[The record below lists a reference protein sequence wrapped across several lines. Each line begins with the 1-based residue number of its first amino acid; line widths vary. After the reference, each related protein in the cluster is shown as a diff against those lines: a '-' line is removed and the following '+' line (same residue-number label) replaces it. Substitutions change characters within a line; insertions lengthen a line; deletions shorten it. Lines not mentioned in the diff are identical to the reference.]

1 MGRYVLG
8 RLLGIIGVLIGVSI
22 ISFLLMHA
30 VPGGP
35 FDTAQQ
41 QEMPVPEY
49 VRETLMRKYNLDRP
63 LYEQYLSYVSKLVQ
77 GDLGISFRY
86 GDPVTEFLRRAWPR
100 TIILGLLTLVVSTT
114 IGVSFGIVQ
123 ALRPNTWVDYLM
135 NVVVVSG
142 IVTPTFVVA
151 VLMIAVFAVNLHWF
165 PTGGWGSPKQLVMP
179 VIAFAMAPIAGI
191 AKYTR
196 ASMLEALRAEYIRTA
211 RAKGLTGRTVV
222 LRHAFKNA
230 LIPLLTIAG
239 PTAASMITGSFFIE
253 TIFRIPGIGNQL
265 TLGIYNRDYPVIM
278 SLTLIWASLIAL
290 TYLATDLLYSFID
303 PRVRLTGGTG

>member
-1 MGRYVLG
+1 MGRYVLA
-8 RLLGIIGVLIGVSI
+8 RLIGIVGVLIAVSI
-22 ISFLLMHA
+22 ITFLLMHT

-35 FDTAQQ
+35 FDTSQQ
-41 QEMPVPEY
+41 QEMPLPEY
-49 VRETLMRKYNLDRP
+49 IREALVRKYHLDRP
-63 LYEQYLSYVSKLVQ
+63 LHQQYLSYMSRTLQ

-86 GDPVTEFLRRAWPR
+86 GEPVTEFLQRAWPR
-100 TIILGLLTLVVSTT
+100 TIILGLITLAVSIT
-114 IGVSFGIVQ
+114 IGVSFGIIQ
-123 ALRPNTWVDYLM
+123 ALRPNTWVDYVM
-135 NVVVVSG
+135 NVVVVTG

-165 PTGGWGSPKQLVMP
+165 PTGGWGTPKQLVMP
-179 VIAFAMAPIAGI
+179 VIAFAMASVAGI

-196 ASMLEALRAEYIRTA
+196 ASMLEAMRAEYIRTA
-211 RAKGLTGRTVV
+211 RAKGLHARAVV

-265 TLGIYNRDYPVIM
+265 TLGIINRDYPVIM

-290 TYLATDLLYSFID
+290 TYLATDLLYAFVD
-303 PRVRLTGGTG
+303 PRVKLEGGTA